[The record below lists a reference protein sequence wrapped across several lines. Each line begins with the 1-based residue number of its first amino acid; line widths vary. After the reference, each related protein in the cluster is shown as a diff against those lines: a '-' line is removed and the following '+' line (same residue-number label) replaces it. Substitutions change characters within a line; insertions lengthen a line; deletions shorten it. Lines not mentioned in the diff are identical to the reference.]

1 MSLIAF
7 RHFASPPCRYLMEPA
22 MGQGS
27 NQKVYRFTVI
37 KKGTGA
43 DVLKALVLLAVK
55 ETELIFGRARRK
67 LETSYRLSSEKA
79 VCTIEGGTECGE
91 HLAKLLSGFL
101 IKQVG
106 EDGFRVNRFTRNG
119 KNPYGA

>member
-1 MSLIAF
+1 
-7 RHFASPPCRYLMEPA
+7 
-22 MGQGS
+22 MGEGS
-27 NQKVYRFTVI
+27 HKNVYRFTVI

-43 DVLKALVLLAVK
+43 DLLKALVLLAIK
-55 ETELIFGRARRK
+55 ETELIFGHARRK
-67 LETSYRLSSEKA
+67 LETNYHLSPGKA

-106 EDGFRVNRFTRNG
+106 EEGFRVNRLARNG
-119 KNPYGA
+119 NKAR

>member
-1 MSLIAF
+1 
-7 RHFASPPCRYLMEPA
+7 
-22 MGQGS
+22 MGEGL
-27 NQKVYRFTVI
+27 NPKVYRFTLI
-37 KKGTGA
+37 KKGRDAGL
-43 DVLKALVLLAVK
+43 LKALVLLAIK

-67 LETSYRLSSEKA
+67 LETTYRLFPEKA

-106 EDGFRVNRFTRNG
+106 EEGFRVNRLTRTGQNPNG
-119 KNPYGA
+119 A

>member
-1 MSLIAF
+1 
-7 RHFASPPCRYLMEPA
+7 MEAA
-22 MGQGS
+22 MGQES
-27 NQKVYRFTVI
+27 NQKVYRFTVT
-37 KKGTGA
+37 KKGTDA
-43 DVLKALVLLAVK
+43 DLLKALVLLAVK

-67 LETSYRLSSEKA
+67 LETTYRVSLAKP

-106 EDGFRVNRFTRNG
+106 EDGFRVNRWVRNG
-119 KNPYGA
+119 NKLR

>member
-1 MSLIAF
+1 M
-7 RHFASPPCRYLMEPA
+7 
-22 MGQGS
+22 MGEGS

-43 DVLKALVLLAVK
+43 DVLRALVLLAVK

-67 LETSYRLSSEKA
+67 LETTYRLCSEKA

-106 EDGFRVNRFTRNG
+106 EEGFRVNRLTGNG
-119 KNPYGA
+119 KKPNGA